1 MQGHTWFVSDFG
13 FIFGGGSRT
22 SPSLSTVGQ
31 AVTQAAAGDAVVIH
45 AGNYNQPQ
53 TITKALT
60 IHATRGSVTIGA
72 P

>member
-1 MQGHTWFVSDFG
+1 M
-13 FIFGGGSRT
+13 RT

-31 AVTQAAAGDAVVIH
+31 AVTQAANGDAVVIY

-60 IHATRGSVTIGA
+60 IHATRGAVTIGA